1 MSTLQATNLK
11 NAASASNNIVL
22 DTSGNATFAGTA
34 AMSSS
39 FLRNRIINGGF
50 DVWQRGTSTSTNL
63 AYLADRWIV
72 ASASGSIT
80 GSQSSDVPSSA
91 FRFSLS
97 ASGTNTPQTLQRI
110 ESVNCLGLVGQS
122 VTVSFWVK
130 QTSGAGT
137 NSMGVQILFPTTTDN
152 YAAVTGITTNLITAT
167 SSWTYV
173 TTTFS
178 SLPAAAA
185 NGVQLLIYATT
196 AGSAAFL
203 VTGVQLEVGTAA
215 TPFERRQFGQELALC
230 QRYAYAWGPGQQYVA
245 AYSTGLYFDPS
256 QITMIPYGINTSGMR
271 SLSATIT
278 AFGTQG
284 TDWLVQTAGGVNQT
298 GFTLNWAAGVLFVVK
313 AGHGITSGNCNLQ
326 VVSSNGRIVV
336 ATEL

>member
-11 NAASASNNIVL
+11 NAASVSNNIVL
-22 DTSGNATFAGTA
+22 DGSGNAAFAGTVTVGGA
-34 AMSSS
+34 LVPSSS

-50 DVWQRGTSTSTNL
+50 DVWQRGTSTSTNF
-63 AYLADRWIV
+63 AYLADRWMV
-72 ASASGSIT
+72 AAAGSIT

-97 ASGTNTPQTLQRI
+97 VSGTNTPQTLQRI

-137 NSMGVQILFPTTTDN
+137 NSMGAQILFPTTTDN

-167 SSWTYV
+167 PSWTYV

-196 AGSAAFL
+196 AGSATFL
-203 VTGVQLEVGTAA
+203 VTGVQLEVGSAA
-215 TPFERRQFGQELALC
+215 TPFERRQYGQELALC
-230 QRYAYAWGPGQQYVA
+230 QRYFARSGSITTSNQTASQVQCTGQGSFPV
-245 AYSTGLYFDPS
+245 
-256 QITMIPYGINTSGMR
+256 TMRASPT
-271 SLSATIT
+271 LSATDIT
-278 AFGTQG
+278 G
-284 TDWLVQTAGGVNQT
+284 LGVNENRDLALSLQVAAFQSRST
-298 GFTLNWAAGVLFVVK
+298 GT
-313 AGHGITSGNCNLQ
+313 ISGN
-326 VVSSNGRIVV
+326 
-336 ATEL
+336 AEL